1 MNRDVLDKGKV
12 ILIDRMGNDYSVLR
26 AARVSTG
33 AEVSKGDL
41 KDRGLIRYLYRND
54 HISPFAFV
62 SFQFYFKMPIFVARQ
77 FFRHRT
83 FDMNEASARYK
94 EFEWEVFYPENW
106 RKQDTENKQ
115 GSLEDLDFS
124 DFQEDLNRRI
134 FNAYQSA
141 ESFYE
146 IALDANVA
154 REQARTVMP
163 VGQYTEFYAHVN
175 LRNLFHFLELRLD
188 EHAQYEIRVYAEA
201 VLSILKELDD
211 LKWSIEVFEE
221 MYNLKNLFKQSL
233 NVSNKRFKSF
243 NQFETYL
250 KDFINLN
257 KE

>member
-1 MNRDVLDKGKV
+1 MERSVLNEGKV
-12 ILIDRMGNDYSVLR
+12 YLVDRMGNDYSILR

-54 HISPFAFV
+54 HISPFSFV

-94 EFEWEVFYPENW
+94 EFEWEVWYPEDW
-106 RKQDTENKQ
+106 RAQDTKENLQ
-115 GSLEDLDFS
+115 GSDGTINH
-124 DFQEDLNRRI
+124 QELTTQMVKGVYSKNK
-134 FNAYQSA
+134 NAY
-141 ESFYE
+141 ESM
-146 IALDANVA
+146 LGHNVA

-188 EHAQYEIRVYAEA
+188 EHAQHEIRVYAEA
-201 VLSILKELDD
+201 VLSILKELPD
-211 LKWSIEVFEE
+211 LKWSIQIFEE
-221 MYNLKNLFKQSL
+221 MYNLKQLFKKAV
-233 NVSNKRFKSF
+233 NASNKRFKSF
-243 NQFETYL
+243 NQIESYL
-250 KDFINLN
+250 KDFIRANEN